1 MAKSNDRHIEKTLD
15 SLKIR
20 FHRFWGLYYETLQ
33 TRNLRNNGQISPQA
47 SAFILSVTNT
57 LVLTNTLAY
66 YGIHRLRIHNV
77 FIVQALGQ
85 KTFGRLTFCR
95 LNVWLMTA
103 SLGDRHLTDQAFG

>member
-1 MAKSNDRHIEKTLD
+1 MAESNDRYIEKTLD

-47 SAFILSVTNT
+47 SAFILSV
-57 LVLTNTLAY
+57 VLTNTLAY

-77 FIVQALGQ
+77 FIVQALGR
-85 KTFGRLTFCR
+85 KTFGRNTFVR
-95 LNVWLMTA
+95 LNVWLMTV